1 MAVKNI
7 KYVLR
12 TWRRKSDRMN
22 QDDKE
27 NLKILYHGLN
37 ELTEEERSFLM
48 DKYLYVE
55 DGKPYSD
62 NAMLERYG
70 MTRSDYIKKR
80 VSIESKLDDIISPL
94 YEERSKRRFQ
104 EMVDSWENLPTYNY
118 FRNRERDRR

>member
-1 MAVKNI
+1 MAVNHLRYI
-7 KYVLR
+7 LR
-12 TWRRKSDRMN
+12 TWRRKADRMSL
-22 QDDKE
+22 DDKE

-80 VSIESKLDDIISPL
+80 VGIESKLGDIISPL

-104 EMVDSWENLPTYNY
+104 KMVDSWNIPDIEGGGL
-118 FRNRERDRR
+118 